1 MKVRKLYET
10 EAELLRNE
18 NLSFDEEEGDFDD
31 NWSISAGDL
40 FGCMTFPDEEF
51 SPPFQQ
57 AA

>member
-10 EAELLRNE
+10 EAELLHNE
-18 NLSFDEEEGDFDD
+18 NLSIEDEEGDFDD

-40 FGCMTFPDEEF
+40 FGRMTFPEDEF
-51 SPPFQQ
+51 STPFQQ